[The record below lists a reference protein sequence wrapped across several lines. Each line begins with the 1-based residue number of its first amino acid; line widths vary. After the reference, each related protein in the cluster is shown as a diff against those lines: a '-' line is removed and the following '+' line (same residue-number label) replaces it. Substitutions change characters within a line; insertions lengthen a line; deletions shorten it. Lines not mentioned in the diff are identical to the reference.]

1 MTRRKMLLI
10 VVLVLLGVPGVLL
23 LVGWIGLQVEPDEF
37 PDYPE
42 ETPPLDTVP
51 LPDDLPEPVARVYRT
66 ITGGDTVPVIESAV
80 LTGPARLR
88 LAGITLNSRYRFT
101 HEAGHNYR
109 HYIET
114 TLFGY
119 PVMKVNEAFLDGHGQ
134 MELPFGTEEGM
145 EIDQGANLA
154 LWGEAVWFPT
164 LWITDPRAR
173 WEAVDATTARLIVP
187 FGDEGE
193 VFTVTFDPETGLLA
207 TMEAM
212 RYKETGGEKVGWLL
226 ESGDWREFHG
236 LLIPTRGLVT
246 WADEGTPWA
255 TFIIEDVAYNVDVSE
270 YVRARGL

>member
-1 MTRRKMLLI
+1 MLWI
-10 VVLVLLGVPGVLL
+10 VLLLLGAPAVLL
-23 LVGWIGLQVEPDEF
+23 LVGWIGLRVKPEEF
-37 PDYPE
+37 PAYPE
-42 ETPPLDTVP
+42 QTPPLDTVP
-51 LPDDLPEPVARVYRT
+51 LPDDLPEPVTRFYRT

-80 LTGPARLR
+80 LTGPARLS
-88 LAGITLNSRYRFT
+88 LAGITFNSRYRFT
-101 HEAGHNYR
+101 HEAGYNYR
-109 HYIET
+109 RYIEA

-119 PVMKVNEAFLDGHGQ
+119 PVMKVNEAYLDGHGR

-173 WEAVDATTARLIVP
+173 WEAVDANTARLIVP
-187 FGDEGE
+187 FGAEE
-193 VFTVTFDPETGLLA
+193 ETFTVTFDPETGLLA

-212 RYKETGGEKVGWLL
+212 RYKGAGSEKVGWLV
-226 ESGDWREFHG
+226 EGGDWREFHG

-255 TFIIEDVAYNVDVSE
+255 TFTLEDVAYNVDVSE